1 MVPLVQQEQFQGLS
15 GQDATDRLKRDG
27 YNELPANEHRN
38 FLMIAWEIIR
48 EPIFLLLV
56 ACGVIYLFLGDAQ
69 EALILLG
76 FVFFIIGLELYQEDK
91 TERSLRSSA
100 RFI

>member
-15 GQDATDRLKRDG
+15 GQEATDRLKRDG

-38 FLMIAWEIIR
+38 FLMIVWEIIR

-56 ACGVIYLFLGDAQ
+56 ACGVIYLFL
-69 EALILLG
+69 
-76 FVFFIIGLELYQEDK
+76 
-91 TERSLRSSA
+91 
-100 RFI
+100 